1 MLYEM
6 TWNMSACY
14 MSTDILR
21 LFKTRTQEAK
31 NKQKEKEKIKKRK
44 KIQKKERKYEETKTK
59 TKLKHRMPYYKVNI
73 RAASQEPV

>member
-1 MLYEM
+1 M
-6 TWNMSACY
+6 TWNMSTCY

-31 NKQKEKEKIKKRK
+31 NKQKGKEKI
-44 KIQKKERKYEETKTK
+44 KKERKYEETKTK

-73 RAASQEPV
+73 SAASQEPV

>member
-31 NKQKEKEKIKKRK
+31 NKQKGKEKIKKRK
-44 KIQKKERKYEETKTK
+44 KIRGNKDKNETETSYALLQSKY
-59 TKLKHRMPYYKVNI
+59 
-73 RAASQEPV
+73 